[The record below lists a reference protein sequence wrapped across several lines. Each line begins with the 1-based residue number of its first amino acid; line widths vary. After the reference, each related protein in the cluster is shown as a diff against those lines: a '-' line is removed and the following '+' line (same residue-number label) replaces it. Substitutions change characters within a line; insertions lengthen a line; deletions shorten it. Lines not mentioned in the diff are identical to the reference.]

1 MLIIIKGKPTHGK
14 RRSEIEK
21 NLAKEGWGT
30 SLTPEQLDKC
40 DYLERKAKEKYGLT
54 KSHMR
59 TLNIDK
65 VGKRTIR
72 WLDKK

>member
-1 MLIIIKGKPTHGK
+1 MLIIIKGKSNHGK

-30 SLTPEQLDKC
+30 SLDAEQLDKC
-40 DYLERKAKEKYGLT
+40 DFLERKAKEKYGLE

-59 TLNIDK
+59 TTNINK
-65 VGKRTIR
+65 VGKAYVH